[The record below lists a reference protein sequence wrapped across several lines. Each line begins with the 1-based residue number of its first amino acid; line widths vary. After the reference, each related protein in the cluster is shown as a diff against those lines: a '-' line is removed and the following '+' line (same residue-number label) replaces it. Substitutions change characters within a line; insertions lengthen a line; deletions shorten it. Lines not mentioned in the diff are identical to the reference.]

1 MLFFLCKVLFW
12 GFLQFKG
19 DFVHRKNWPITD
31 DNAPFKKFFKDKIAC
46 KADSMHPKPPF
57 AGEKNK
63 MESWKFKTRLY
74 LILKFCLNF
83 PDCMNEPRA
92 FYHIWIKAN
101 RFKNGHPFLVQP
113 SVPSRWLT
121 SVNSDIWNRILFRWF
136 ANRFGSR
143 YHVILDLYRKAASTN
158 SQPWAIITLSLFLF
172 FFFFWR
178 KRRNGAQHSK
188 LVQAFCSFI
197 QPKLEHWIELI
208 ESCSNYWKE

>member
-1 MLFFLCKVLFW
+1 
-12 GFLQFKG
+12 
-19 DFVHRKNWPITD
+19 
-31 DNAPFKKFFKDKIAC
+31 
-46 KADSMHPKPPF
+46 
-57 AGEKNK
+57 

-158 SQPWAIITLSLFLF
+158 SQPWAIITLSLFLSF
-172 FFFFWR
+172 FFFGARDVMVLSIQNWY
-178 KRRNGAQHSK
+178 KRFVHSSNQNSSIGSSWSS
-188 LVQAFCSFI
+188 LVRI
-197 QPKLEHWIELI
+197 IEKSNETNFEITNSLTYPRQL
-208 ESCSNYWKE
+208 SCVAKK